1 MPDPRT
7 QRKVL
12 AAGMI
17 GTLIEYFDFLVYA
30 TVSGLVFGKLF
41 FPTDNEFVGAML
53 AISTFAVGFLVR
65 PIGGIVF
72 GHIGDRYGRRRV
84 LSITI
89 TMMGIATALIGVLP
103 TYSTIGIAAP
113 IILVIL
119 RITQGLGVGGEYGAA
134 STMVIEHADQTGRRG
149 LFGGLNASAG
159 SSGFL
164 LATGLLAALTTLT
177 TDEQFEAWGWRVPF
191 LLSAVLL
198 AVGFY
203 IRYHVPESPVMR
215 AAVEQGRTVSRPLLE
230 AFRHHPRQVAIA
242 LAAPTGSFVG
252 YYVILVFSAPYAA
265 NVSEHDESALLA
277 LLTVGQIAYLFAV
290 VGWAWW
296 SDKVGRRLPM
306 LIGSG
311 GLMVWGFVFF
321 PLLLSGSL
329 TATLVAFSVALVLL
343 GAIYGPLATFL
354 AELFG
359 TEVRLSGLSF
369 GFQVSGAWAGGLSPV
384 IATAL
389 VGHGG
394 TWLPVAFMIAIA
406 AATTVIAVWF
416 SKDGRH
422 RDLRDSATVRKS

>member
-1 MPDPRT
+1 MVLYSEDVAAVGPEESCPQDVLNPRT

-113 IILVIL
+113 IVLVLL

-134 STMVIEHADQTGRRG
+134 STMVIEHAHQTGRRG

-177 TDEQFEAWGWRVPF
+177 TDEQFPSDTTHVRSRSHSPHPPARSLGITSSSCSAHRTLRMSPITTNPPCSHCS
-191 LLSAVLL
+191 LSGRLRICLRSWAGRGGRIKL
-198 AVGFY
+198 AVDC
-203 IRYHVPESPVMR
+203 PC
-215 AAVEQGRTVSRPLLE
+215 
-230 AFRHHPRQVAIA
+230 
-242 LAAPTGSFVG
+242 
-252 YYVILVFSAPYAA
+252 
-265 NVSEHDESALLA
+265 
-277 LLTVGQIAYLFAV
+277 
-290 VGWAWW
+290 
-296 SDKVGRRLPM
+296 
-306 LIGSG
+306 
-311 GLMVWGFVFF
+311 
-321 PLLLSGSL
+321 
-329 TATLVAFSVALVLL
+329 
-343 GAIYGPLATFL
+343 
-354 AELFG
+354 
-359 TEVRLSGLSF
+359 
-369 GFQVSGAWAGGLSPV
+369 
-384 IATAL
+384 
-389 VGHGG
+389 
-394 TWLPVAFMIAIA
+394 
-406 AATTVIAVWF
+406 
-416 SKDGRH
+416 
-422 RDLRDSATVRKS
+422 